1 MCKCT
6 PTFSKRD
13 LPDFIPVSPEPGV
26 QCNGEVAKLLERNA
40 TSYLSF
46 WSPQFFLRNQVKL
59 NLDFAAC
66 LV

>member
-26 QCNGEVAKLLERNA
+26 QCNGEVAQLLERNA